1 MMLSVRRPY
10 WIALCLAAT
19 LSGLGPTALVPS
31 AALGAPDVNRSMVD
45 YSFARASLEFYKQTG
60 DQVLLDGAV
69 AGLRAAVRQHGGD
82 PEKIP
87 ALHQAP
93 SADLDLASLNRDLA
107 LANKQFGA
115 TVGEKE
121 LTYAAIKGVMES
133 LHDRWTVFLD
143 PKEYKSLNEGL
154 DGGNFPGV
162 GVVIDVDPMTKAL
175 LVVQTIDG
183 GPAQK
188 AGIQPGD
195 VVLTIDG
202 KTTKGLTTADDSKMI
217 RGPAGTSVQLTVQR
231 PGTPGPLSFTITRA
245 TIHTPSIFARVLN
258 GNVGY
263 VRVVVFGLTTGQELS
278 QALDRLDKAGVKG
291 YILDLRNN
299 GGGYL
304 NAAIDVS
311 SKFVPEGPIVSIDS
325 RTKPL
330 TTFDA
335 ENSAIAPRP
344 LAVLVNEYTA
354 SASEITSG
362 AIQDSHAGVLIGTK
376 TFGKG
381 VVQTIFPLP
390 DGSAIKITTA
400 RYLTPSGRDIN
411 TVGIEPNIV
420 VADTK
425 PADMGNVALDSQLKR
440 ALSYVGGQ
448 IGNPVAAPAANGHR

>member
-1 MMLSVRRPY
+1 MTALSFV
-10 WIALCLAAT
+10 AACLM
-19 LSGLGPTALVPS
+19 LVPS
-31 AALGAPDVNRSMVD
+31 VGRCATAAAAPDLSRSMVD

-69 AGLRAAVRQHGGD
+69 AGLRAAVKEHGGD
-82 PEKIP
+82 PNKLP
-87 ALHQAP
+87 DLHQAR
-93 SADLDLASLNRDLA
+93 SADLDVSALNRELA
-107 LANKQFGA
+107 LASREFGSS
-115 TVGEKE
+115 VGERQ
-121 LTYAAIKGVMES
+121 LAYAAIKGVMDS

-143 PKEYKSLNEGL
+143 PKDYKSLNEGL

-162 GVVIDVDPMTKAL
+162 GVVIDIDAATKSL
-175 LVVQTIDG
+175 LVVQTIEG

-188 AGIQPGD
+188 AGVQAGD
-195 VVLTIDG
+195 IVLSIDG
-202 KTTKGLTTADDSKMI
+202 KPTKGLTTADDSKMI
-217 RGPAGTSVQLTVQR
+217 RGTAGTSVQLTVQR
-231 PGTPGPLSFTITRA
+231 AGVAALLNFAITRA
-245 TIHTPSIFARVLN
+245 FIHTPSILARVLN

-263 VRVVVFGLTTGQELS
+263 VRVLVFGLTTGQELT

-291 YILDLRNN
+291 YVLDLRNN

-311 SKFVPEGPIVSIDS
+311 SKFVPDGPIVSIDS

-344 LAVLVNEYTA
+344 LAVLVNEFTA

-362 AIQDSHAGVLIGTK
+362 AIQDSGAGVLIGTK

-400 RYLTPSGRDIN
+400 RYLTPGGHDIN
-411 TVGIEPNIV
+411 SVGIEPNIV

-425 PADMGNVALDSQLKR
+425 PADIGNVSADTQLQR
-440 ALSYVGGQ
+440 ALSYVGRQ
-448 IGNPVAAPAANGHR
+448 IGNSPATPAANGHHR